1 MQKQFYFLIILT
13 FLILV
18 VGGIFLWG
26 NFSKEAEE
34 WLPGVRYESPE
45 NYVIKDTTEEII
57 VENKSAGISF
67 KVPNE
72 WTADK
77 EQIGIDEWI
86 VNVSSP
92 EAEVDEYNFLTK
104 GCGISIAVMYHKLT
118 IDAAKERIE
127 DPERFSDEISGDYEI
142 IEISGHSA
150 LKTILENPEWGQSV
164 TIEIPVEDKI
174 HMFDTM
180 FLPEETSRCSQ
191 AFEEFLAGV
200 SIY

>member
-67 KVPNE
+67 NVPNE

-77 EQIGIDEWI
+77 EQIGTDQWI
-86 VNVSSP
+86 VNILSP
-92 EAEVDEYNFLTK
+92 EAELNDSGLLIK
-104 GCGISIAVMYHKLT
+104 GCGVGAWIEYDEIIANLTREKIADPDWFSGGISGGYEKM
-118 IDAAKERIE
+118 
-127 DPERFSDEISGDYEI
+127 EISGY
-142 IEISGHSA
+142 SA
-150 LKTILENPEWGQSV
+150 LKTILENPEWGQSISIAV
-164 TIEIPVEDKI
+164 PREDKI
-174 HMFDTM
+174 YMFDTR
-180 FLPEETSRCSQ
+180 FLPEEMDRCSK
-191 AFEEFLAGV
+191 AFEEFSAGV